1 MAIFWELKTVGNEGR
16 RKKNLV
22 TSGGRQKEPAGCHV
36 TRRNLCVCVDL
47 FLVDDTHTK
56 ESGDGGIGQ
65 LQDHHPV
72 LVGKATAS
80 TRQAAHSA
88 GTQSLLALLL
98 LLHLLDTK
106 GSRSSSRLDLGC
118 DRPGDGLATSS
129 VLVASAVVV
138 PLSLL

>member
-1 MAIFWELKTVGNEGR
+1 M
-16 RKKNLV
+16 
-22 TSGGRQKEPAGCHV
+22 
-36 TRRNLCVCVDL
+36 CVDL

-106 GSRSSSRLDLGC
+106 GSRSSSLLDLGC

-129 VLVASAVVV
+129 ALVAAAVVV